1 MSVLYLS
8 CGLRTQRASDA
19 LLLPCGFF
27 FLDILNTRFHVAVA
41 ICVSDCKGSSDMFLW
56 PEPESATST
65 PSHLLCP
72 SLPVSSG
79 AALAGVQTISALKD
93 ELRHMEYCSTSCKP
107 SSFVCLVRK
116 HISSCVSLSHQM
128 LTYNRGW
135 STVFFKKEQTSKF
148 NLSLLQRIEVFSSVT
163 FCYTMVN
170 ASKEAPLSNCLI
182 NFRKVS
188 TV

>member
-1 MSVLYLS
+1 MSVIYLS
-8 CGLRTQRASDA
+8 CGLWTQCGSDA

-27 FLDILNTRFHVAVA
+27 SLDILNTRFHVAVA
-41 ICVSDCKGSSDMFLW
+41 ICVSDCKGPSDMFLW

-79 AALAGVQTISALKD
+79 AALAGVQSISALKD

-128 LTYNRGW
+128 LTYKRG
-135 STVFFKKEQTSKF
+135 QTSKF

-163 FCYTMVN
+163 FYYTMVN

-182 NFRKVS
+182 NFIKVS